1 MVLVLA
7 CYRNYFDCK
16 FWYFEV
22 SLYFL
27 SKFRLRGG
35 MVNFDHS
42 PYFSLCMGSVTI
54 PDLFVFGS
62 IQFLAIIFRK
72 SSFSHIYLVSY
83 LYYIFSPK
91 CILSLRLILS
101 CIYIPTYTYIHT
113 YTIHY
118 FHIFVAANLAYDM
131 YEKHNKFYEPNFS
144 FRLLFP
150 YIHARHFYPL
160 HLHCH

>member
-1 MVLVLA
+1 M
-7 CYRNYFDCK
+7 
-16 FWYFEV
+16 
-22 SLYFL
+22 
-27 SKFRLRGG
+27 
-35 MVNFDHS
+35 NFDHS

-72 SSFSHIYLVSY
+72 SSFYHIYLVSY

-150 YIHARHFYPL
+150 YINARHFYRL

>member
-1 MVLVLA
+1 
-7 CYRNYFDCK
+7 
-16 FWYFEV
+16 
-22 SLYFL
+22 
-27 SKFRLRGG
+27 

-83 LYYIFSPK
+83 LYYNFSSK
-91 CILSLRLILS
+91 CILFLRLILS

-113 YTIHY
+113 YIIHY
-118 FHIFVAANLAYDM
+118 FTYLLLLILPMTCMKSIIIFMSLIFPFVC
-131 YEKHNKFYEPNFS
+131 FS
-144 FRLLFP
+144 PIYMHVIFIFCT
-150 YIHARHFYPL
+150 YNVISVV
-160 HLHCH
+160 